1 MIICIH
7 CDCRMCLILLSITFK
22 HRKEKMKSQDEN
34 NRMKMFVFLGKYLD
48 KIQFYLYPTKLEPL

>member
-1 MIICIH
+1 M
-7 CDCRMCLILLSITFK
+7 ILLSIAFK